1 MTLIFWLQFAAVCV
15 AGAMSPGPSL
25 SLVIRNSTKFSR
37 IAGLMTAIGH
47 GLGMGI
53 YAVFAVTGLVI
64 VITTNVYLFQLIQ
77 ILGIC
82 FLLYFGIQFILQK
95 SNEIIIDDKQKN
107 INSFIQGFSISI
119 LNPKILIW
127 FAAIFSQF
135 VSVNGTFTSNSIL
148 VLTASIIDCIWYV
161 IVALVVTSYGLNNF
175 FQKRIDIIQ
184 KVSGFILVLIGIIL
198 IIDFF

>member
-1 MTLIFWLQFAAVCV
+1 MTLIFWLQFAAVCI

-25 SLVIRNSTKFSR
+25 ALVIRNSTKFSR

-135 VSVNGTFTSNSIL
+135 VSVNGTFTNNSIL

-175 FQKRIDIIQ
+175 FQKRINIIQ

>member
-1 MTLIFWLQFAAVCV
+1 MTIIFWLQFAAVCI

-25 SLVIRNSTKFSR
+25 ALVIRNSTKFSR
-37 IAGLMTAIGH
+37 IAGLMTAVGH
-47 GLGMGI
+47 GLGMAI

-95 SNEIIIDDKQKN
+95 SNEIIIDDNQKN

>member
-25 SLVIRNSTKFSR
+25 ALVIRNSTKFSR

-95 SNEIIIDDKQKN
+95 SNEIIIDDNQKN

-175 FQKRIDIIQ
+175 FQKRINIIQ

>member
-25 SLVIRNSTKFSR
+25 ALVIRNSTKFSR

-95 SNEIIIDDKQKN
+95 SNEIIIDDNQKN

>member
-25 SLVIRNSTKFSR
+25 ALVIRNSTKFSR

>member
-25 SLVIRNSTKFSR
+25 ALVIRNSTKFSR

-47 GLGMGI
+47 GLGMGM

-82 FLLYFGIQFILQK
+82 FLLYFGIQFIIQK
-95 SNEIIIDDKQKN
+95 SNEIIIDDNQKN

-184 KVSGFILVLIGIIL
+184 KVSGFTLVLIGIIL

>member
-25 SLVIRNSTKFSR
+25 ALVIRNSTKFSR

-95 SNEIIIDDKQKN
+95 SNEIIIDDNQKN
-107 INSFIQGFSISI
+107 ISSFIQGFSISI

>member
-1 MTLIFWLQFAAVCV
+1 MTLIFWLQFAAVCI

-25 SLVIRNSTKFSR
+25 ALVIRNSTKFSR

>member
-25 SLVIRNSTKFSR
+25 ALVIRNSTKFSR

-148 VLTASIIDCIWYV
+148 VLTASIIDCIWYI

-175 FQKRIDIIQ
+175 FQKRVDIIQ
-184 KVSGFILVLIGIIL
+184 KVSGITLVLIGIIL

>member
-25 SLVIRNSTKFSR
+25 ALVIRNSTKFSR

-53 YAVFAVTGLVI
+53 YAFFAVTGLII
-64 VITTNVYLFQLIQ
+64 VITTNVYLFQSIQ

-175 FQKRIDIIQ
+175 FQKRINIIQ

>member
-25 SLVIRNSTKFSR
+25 ALVIRNSTKFSR

-47 GLGMGI
+47 GLGIGI

-82 FLLYFGIQFILQK
+82 FLLYFGIQFILQQ

>member
-15 AGAMSPGPSL
+15 AGAISPGPSL
-25 SLVIRNSTKFSR
+25 ALVIRNSTKFSR

-82 FLLYFGIQFILQK
+82 FLLYFGIQFILQQ
-95 SNEIIIDDKQKN
+95 SNEIIIYDNQKN

-198 IIDFF
+198 IVDFF

>member
-25 SLVIRNSTKFSR
+25 ALVIRNSTKFSR

-53 YAVFAVTGLVI
+53 YAVFALTGLVI

-148 VLTASIIDCIWYV
+148 VLTASIIDCIWYI

-175 FQKRIDIIQ
+175 FQKRINIIQ
-184 KVSGFILVLIGIIL
+184 KISGFILVLIGIIL

>member
-25 SLVIRNSTKFSR
+25 ALVIRNSTKFSR

-82 FLLYFGIQFILQK
+82 FLLYFGIQFILQQ
-95 SNEIIIDDKQKN
+95 SNEIIIDDNQKN

-184 KVSGFILVLIGIIL
+184 KVSGFTLVLIGIIL

>member
-25 SLVIRNSTKFSR
+25 ALVIRNSTKFSR

-95 SNEIIIDDKQKN
+95 SNEIIIDDNQKN

-135 VSVNGTFTSNSIL
+135 VNVNGTFTSNSIL

-184 KVSGFILVLIGIIL
+184 KISGFILVLIGIIL

>member
-25 SLVIRNSTKFSR
+25 ALVIRNSTKFSR

-95 SNEIIIDDKQKN
+95 SNEIIINDKQKN

-135 VSVNGTFTSNSIL
+135 VNVNGTFTSNSIL
-148 VLTASIIDCIWYV
+148 VLTASIIDCIWYI

-184 KVSGFILVLIGIIL
+184 KISGFILVLIGIIL

>member
-25 SLVIRNSTKFSR
+25 ALVIRNSTKFSR

-82 FLLYFGIQFILQK
+82 FLLYFGIQFIFQK
-95 SNEIIIDDKQKN
+95 SNEIKIDDKQKN

-175 FQKRIDIIQ
+175 FQKRINIIQ

>member
-25 SLVIRNSTKFSR
+25 ALVIRNSTKFSR

-95 SNEIIIDDKQKN
+95 SNEIIIDDNQKN

-135 VSVNGTFTSNSIL
+135 VNVNGTFTSNSIL
-148 VLTASIIDCIWYV
+148 VLTASIIDCIWYI

-184 KVSGFILVLIGIIL
+184 KISGFILVLIGIIL

>member
-25 SLVIRNSTKFSR
+25 ALVIRNSTKFSR

-148 VLTASIIDCIWYV
+148 VLTASIIDCIWYI

-175 FQKRIDIIQ
+175 FQKRINIIQ
-184 KVSGFILVLIGIIL
+184 KISGFILVLIGIIL

>member
-25 SLVIRNSTKFSR
+25 ALVIRNSTKFSR

-53 YAVFAVTGLVI
+53 YAFFAVTGLII

-175 FQKRIDIIQ
+175 FQKRINIIQ

>member
-25 SLVIRNSTKFSR
+25 ALVIRNSTKFSR

-64 VITTNVYLFQLIQ
+64 VITTNEYLFQLIQ

-175 FQKRIDIIQ
+175 FQKRINIIQ
-184 KVSGFILVLIGIIL
+184 KLSGFILVLIGIIL

>member
-1 MTLIFWLQFAAVCV
+1 MDFTALLGVSFVC
-15 AGAMSPGPSL
+15 AMGAMSPGPSL
-25 SLVIRNSTKFSR
+25 ALVIRNSTKFSR

-82 FLLYFGIQFILQK
+82 FLLYFGIQFILQQ
-95 SNEIIIDDKQKN
+95 SNEIIIDDNQKN

-161 IVALVVTSYGLNNF
+161 IVALVVTSHGLNNF

>member
-1 MTLIFWLQFAAVCV
+1 MTLIFWLQFAAVCI

-25 SLVIRNSTKFSR
+25 ALVIRNSTKFSR

-95 SNEIIIDDKQKN
+95 SNEIIIDDNQKN

>member
-25 SLVIRNSTKFSR
+25 ALVIRNSTKFSR

-82 FLLYFGIQFILQK
+82 FLLYFGIQFIFQK

-135 VSVNGTFTSNSIL
+135 VSVNGTFTTNSIL

-175 FQKRIDIIQ
+175 FQKRINIIQ

>member
-25 SLVIRNSTKFSR
+25 ALVIRNSTKFSR

-77 ILGIC
+77 ILGIF

-135 VSVNGTFTSNSIL
+135 VSVNGTFTTNSIL

-175 FQKRIDIIQ
+175 FQKRINIIQ

>member
-25 SLVIRNSTKFSR
+25 ALVIRNSTKFSR

-64 VITTNVYLFQLIQ
+64 VITTNVFLFQLIQ

-95 SNEIIIDDKQKN
+95 SNEIIIDDNQKN

-148 VLTASIIDCIWYV
+148 VLTASIIDCIWYI

-175 FQKRIDIIQ
+175 FQKRINIIQ
-184 KVSGFILVLIGIIL
+184 KISGFILVLIGIIL

>member
-25 SLVIRNSTKFSR
+25 ALVIRNSTKFSR

-82 FLLYFGIQFILQK
+82 FLLYFGIQFIIQK

>member
-15 AGAMSPGPSL
+15 AGAISPGPSL
-25 SLVIRNSTKFSR
+25 ALVIRNSTKFSR

-82 FLLYFGIQFILQK
+82 LLLYFGIQFILQK
-95 SNEIIIDDKQKN
+95 SNEIIIDDNQKN

-175 FQKRIDIIQ
+175 FQKRINIIQ

>member
-1 MTLIFWLQFAAVCV
+1 MTLIFWLQFVAVCV

-25 SLVIRNSTKFSR
+25 ALVIRNSTKFSR

-82 FLLYFGIQFILQK
+82 FLLYFGIQFIFEN

-135 VSVNGTFTSNSIL
+135 VSVNGTFTINSIL
-148 VLTASIIDCIWYV
+148 VLTASIIDCIWY
-161 IVALVVTSYGLNNF
+161 IMVALIVTSYGLNNF
-175 FQKRIDIIQ
+175 FQKKINIIQ

>member
-25 SLVIRNSTKFSR
+25 ALVIRNSTKFSR

-53 YAVFAVTGLVI
+53 YAFFAVTGLII

>member
-25 SLVIRNSTKFSR
+25 ALVIRNSTKFSR

-82 FLLYFGIQFILQK
+82 LLLYFGIQFILQK
-95 SNEIIIDDKQKN
+95 SNEIIIDEKQKN

>member
-25 SLVIRNSTKFSR
+25 ALVIRNSTKFSR

-64 VITTNVYLFQLIQ
+64 VITTNVFLFQLIQ

-175 FQKRIDIIQ
+175 FQKRINIIQ
-184 KVSGFILVLIGIIL
+184 KVSGIILVLIGIIL

>member
-25 SLVIRNSTKFSR
+25 ALVIRNSTKFSR

-53 YAVFAVTGLVI
+53 YAFFAVTGLII

-82 FLLYFGIQFILQK
+82 FLLYFGIQFIIQK
-95 SNEIIIDDKQKN
+95 SNKIIIDDKQKN

-175 FQKRIDIIQ
+175 FQKRINIIQ

>member
-25 SLVIRNSTKFSR
+25 ALVIRNSTKFSR

-184 KVSGFILVLIGIIL
+184 KVSGFTLVLIGIIL

>member
-25 SLVIRNSTKFSR
+25 ALVIRNSTKFSR

-95 SNEIIIDDKQKN
+95 SNEIIINDKQKN

>member
-25 SLVIRNSTKFSR
+25 ALVIRNSTKFSR

-64 VITTNVYLFQLIQ
+64 VITTNVFLFQLIQ

-95 SNEIIIDDKQKN
+95 SNEIIINDKQKN

-184 KVSGFILVLIGIIL
+184 KVSGFTLVLIGIIL

>member
-25 SLVIRNSTKFSR
+25 ALVIRNSTKFSR

-175 FQKRIDIIQ
+175 FQKRINIIQ

>member
-25 SLVIRNSTKFSR
+25 ALVIRNSTKFSR

-95 SNEIIIDDKQKN
+95 SNEIIIDDNQKN

-184 KVSGFILVLIGIIL
+184 KISGFILVLIGIIL

>member
-25 SLVIRNSTKFSR
+25 ALVIRNSTKFSR

-53 YAVFAVTGLVI
+53 YAVFAVTGLII
-64 VITTNVYLFQLIQ
+64 VITTNVYFFQLIQ

-161 IVALVVTSYGLNNF
+161 IVALVVTSFGLNNF
-175 FQKRIDIIQ
+175 FQKRINIIQ
-184 KVSGFILVLIGIIL
+184 KVPGFILVLIGIIL

>member
-25 SLVIRNSTKFSR
+25 ALVIRNSTKFSR

-64 VITTNVYLFQLIQ
+64 VITTNVFLFQLIQ

-82 FLLYFGIQFILQK
+82 FLLYFGIQFIFQK
-95 SNEIIIDDKQKN
+95 SKEIIIDDKQKN